1 MYLKKAVSFMKKNK
15 IFKEWLKKAEEDFGF
30 ARTSLEE
37 TKYYAQIC
45 FHFHQAAEKYLKAF
59 VIANHL
65 EFRPVHNL
73 MELLN
78 VCKGRNHKIEEIEEA
93 CRFLNPFYIDTRYP
107 VHWPTHYDKETATN
121 AMKSAKKIRD
131 WIKNVLK

>member
-1 MYLKKAVSFMKKNK
+1 MKKNK